1 MTEKTTLIDENVLT
15 LSHIPNVTEEKDP
28 AKIMMDFSHPVDD
41 RISALNRYYEAE
53 GKDNTVEY
61 VNKLV
66 TMYELSGTKLLRE
79 YLFKM
84 CTKSN
89 IDPFL
94 QSLAA
99 RALRSHDKTDNFGY
113 KAIVEVFPKLNGVGT
128 PYKIDFVKM
137 LMTSEIH
144 KEKALEYFLD
154 IINDQRIDCDFR
166 YKALANL
173 EVLDNE
179 NKPSPSLIEFYMI
192 NSLISFLRAK
202 PNMTLYRI
210 LAGQNLL
217 RRHGLAKFL
226 RNEVEDTLFGFAEDT
241 AMDYNLRADASD
253 VIMQLGSDSA
263 VKEKAQR
270 IILRLGVGNRNRPV
284 NIYENLQNVH
294 AQEVDDS
301 VKEALAHLQLSGIEK
316 RNGSPIT
323 VEYVEKKLDL
333 LLKSERASLGLGPND
348 KFEKEEKVKIAMNR
362 IIMDRALY
370 SVFSCTLA
378 HILLLVWTYLA
389 QHDYREEIEKRL
401 LEELCEMAGTCS
413 SGFAAR
419 LVNVL
424 SGFAD
429 FSIRISWEDQIGANL
444 SGRLNARIREMDD
457 ITAMEKIL
465 EEMAMPSE
473 IYENRGNFL
482 KFFRES
488 LPSLRDELYQEF
500 KEFITDSQFDMFFR
514 TAVSMYEIGSA

>member
-1 MTEKTTLIDENVLT
+1 MTEKTTLIDENVLA

-28 AKIMMDFSHPVDD
+28 AKIMMDFSNPVEV
-41 RISALNRYYEAE
+41 RISALNRYYEIE

-79 YLFKM
+79 YLFKI
-84 CTKSN
+84 CDISE

-99 RALRSHDKTDNFGY
+99 RALRSHDKTDNLGY
-113 KAIVEVFPKLNGVGT
+113 TAITKVYPKLNGVGT

-137 LMTSEIH
+137 LMTSESH

-154 IINDQRIDCDFR
+154 IINDKRIDCDFR
-166 YKALANL
+166 YKAIANL

-179 NKPSPSLIEFYMI
+179 NLPNPKLLDFYLINSCIEF
-192 NSLISFLRAK
+192 LRSK
-202 PNMTLYRI
+202 SNMTLYRI
-210 LAGQNLL
+210 LAGQNLM
-217 RRHGLAKFL
+217 RMKTTPVAFREEA
-226 RNEVEDTLFGFAEDT
+226 ETTLFGFAEDT
-241 AMDYNLRADASD
+241 LMDYNLRADASD
-253 VIMQLGSDSA
+253 VIMQLGSTPEVRERS
-263 VKEKAQR
+263 QR
-270 IILRLGVGNRNRPV
+270 IILRLGVGNQNRSL

-294 AQEVDDS
+294 TKEVDDS

-316 RNGSPIT
+316 RMGTPIT
-323 VEYVEKKLDL
+323 VQYVEKKLESL
-333 LLKSERASLGLGPND
+333 LRIERESLGLGPTD
-348 KFEKEEKVKIAMNR
+348 KFEKEEKVKIALNR

-370 SVFSCTLA
+370 SVYNCTLA

-389 QHDYREEIEKRL
+389 QHDSREELEKRL
-401 LEELCEMAGTCS
+401 LEELSEMAGTCS

-429 FSIRISWEDQIGANL
+429 FSIRISWESQIGANL
-444 SGRLNARIREMDD
+444 SGRLNARVREMDD
-457 ITAMEKIL
+457 IDAMEKIL
-465 EEMAMPSE
+465 EEMALPSE
-473 IYENRGNFL
+473 LYEHRGTFL
-482 KFFRES
+482 KFFRENI
-488 LPSLRDELYQEF
+488 PSLRDELYQEF
-500 KEFITDSQFDMFFR
+500 KEFITDSQFDLFFR
-514 TAVSMYEIGSA
+514 TAVSMYEIGSF